1 MTERIFLIGFMGSG
15 KSSIGE
21 RLAQRMG
28 WQFVDTDRLIEAT
41 HHTTIAQIFAQQGES
56 AFRAIERE
64 VLAQLLPQRHIVV
77 ATGGGMACKQ
87 ENIDKMNAAGTT
99 VYLQASAEN
108 LAIWLK
114 SERQNRPLIAQQSE
128 EQLYQ
133 YIVQTLSQREKFY
146 QQATFTIRVDQNYT
160 TDNEMVGRIVNLL

>member
-56 AFRAIERE
+56 AFRAIECE

-77 ATGGGMACKQ
+77 ATAV
-87 ENIDKMNAAGTT
+87 AW
-99 VYLQASAEN
+99 LAS
-108 LAIWLK
+108 
-114 SERQNRPLIAQQSE
+114 R
-128 EQLYQ
+128 
-133 YIVQTLSQREKFY
+133 
-146 QQATFTIRVDQNYT
+146 
-160 TDNEMVGRIVNLL
+160 RISTR

>member
-56 AFRAIERE
+56 AFRAIECE
-64 VLAQLLPQRHIVV
+64 VLVQLLPQRHIVV

-108 LAIWLK
+108 LANWLK
-114 SERQNRPLIAQQSE
+114 PERKNRPLIAQQRE

-160 TDNEMVGRIVNLL
+160 TDNEMVGRIIELL

>member
-56 AFRAIERE
+56 AFRAIECE

-114 SERQNRPLIAQQSE
+114 SERQNRPLIAKQSD
-128 EQLYQ
+128 EQLLP

-146 QQATFTIRVDQNYT
+146 QQATFTIRVDQNYA
-160 TDNEMVGRIVNLL
+160 TDNEIVSGIVNLL